1 MTSNLE
7 NLNNGQ
13 NKALDEEILNTQE
26 GDRFEMLSAYLD
38 GEVTAAERKQIQQW
52 LKEDPKIQEL
62 YGRLLKLRR
71 QMQSMSFTCS
81 QESANR
87 ISEQVFQR
95 LDRRRWQQK
104 LFWGGGAIAAIF
116 IGVGSY
122 VLTGGSFLTPKMAT
136 NRIEKPSP
144 DSTIVSEP
152 LMVVLNQPVVPI
164 PKAVTSY
171 QLPASNP

>member
-87 ISEQVFQR
+87 ISEQVFQH

-104 LFWGGGAIAAIF
+104 LFWGGGVIAAIF
-116 IGVGSY
+116 IGVGSHI
-122 VLTGGSFLTPKMAT
+122 LSWGSFLTPTT

>member
-13 NKALDEEILNTQE
+13 NSATDREIFNSQE
-26 GDRFEMLSAYLD
+26 RDRFEMLSAYLD
-38 GEVTAAERKQIQQW
+38 GEVTAAERKEIQQW
-52 LKEDPKIQEL
+52 LKEDAKIQEL

-71 QMQSMSFTCS
+71 QMQSISFHST
-81 QESANR
+81 QESANQ

-95 LDRRRWQQK
+95 LDRRRWQQQ
-104 LFWGGGAIAAIF
+104 LFWGGGAIAALF
-116 IGVGSY
+116 IGAGSHI
-122 VLTGGSFLTPKMAT
+122 LSGGSSFVPKLAV
-136 NRIEKPSP
+136 NSIGQ
-144 DSTIVSEP
+144 SES

-171 QLPASNP
+171 KLPVSNP